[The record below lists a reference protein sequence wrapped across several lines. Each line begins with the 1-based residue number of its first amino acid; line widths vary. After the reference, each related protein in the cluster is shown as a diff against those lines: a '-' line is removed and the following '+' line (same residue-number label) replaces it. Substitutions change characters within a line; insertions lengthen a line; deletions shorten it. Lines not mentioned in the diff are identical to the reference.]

1 MRKLSKWLF
10 NLLGWKTVGEVPGE
24 HKKLLIVEAPHTSNW
39 DYLLGMLAITSIGV
53 KVNVIIKKELFFWPL
68 GVFLKWIGGIPLDRS
83 GNLSKVDALAHLF
96 KEKKAL
102 NLAITP
108 EGTRSLSTHWK
119 KGYYYIAVKAGVP
132 ILLTALDYEKKTG
145 TFGKLL
151 FPSGNYEEDF
161 KIIEDFYKGV
171 VAKYPENFNLSPQ
184 YLKEKGAGK
193 NQNIS

>member
-1 MRKLSKWLF
+1 MRKLSKWLL
-10 NLLGWKTVGEVPGE
+10 NLWGWKTIGNVPEE

-68 GVFLKWIGGIPLDRS
+68 GSLLKLIGGIPLDRS
-83 GNLSKVDALAHLF
+83 GKQNKVDALATLF
-96 KEKKAL
+96 KKRDEL

-108 EGTRSLSTHWK
+108 EGTRALSTKWK

-132 ILLTALDYEKKTG
+132 ILLTALDYKKKVG
-145 TFGKLL
+145 IFGKLL
-151 FPSGNYEEDF
+151 HPTGDYDKDF

-171 VAKYPENFNLSPQ
+171 VAKHPENFNLSTQ
-184 YLKEKGAGK
+184 YLQDKEPGK
-193 NQNIS
+193 TRDFS

>member
-1 MRKLSKWLF
+1 MRKLSKWLL
-10 NLLGWKTVGEVPGE
+10 NLWGWKTVGEVPEE

-68 GVFLKWIGGIPLDRS
+68 GAFLKLIGGIPLDRK
-83 GNLSKVDALAHLF
+83 GKKNKVDALAQLF
-96 KEKKAL
+96 KERDEL

-108 EGTRSLSTHWK
+108 EGTRSLSTQWK

-132 ILLTALDYEKKTG
+132 ILLTALDYKQKSG
-145 TFGKLL
+145 IFGELL
-151 FPSGNYEEDF
+151 FPTGNYDEDLK
-161 KIIEDFYKGV
+161 KIESFYKGV
-171 VAKYPENFNLSPQ
+171 VAKYPEKFNLSAQ
-184 YLKEKGAGK
+184 YTDKKEPGK